1 MTASNRGHR
10 ERGTAALEVAGMAPL
25 VVFVIFLLIQAA
37 MALYA
42 ITTAQTAVRQAARA
56 YSQGE
61 SSPYTVVN
69 QSVPSWLEVAPG
81 DVDLY
86 GQPGHGVRATFDIP
100 DVIPF
105 YNLQITRET
114 VMP

>member
-1 MTASNRGHR
+1 MRARRGRR

-25 VVFVIFLLIQAA
+25 VVFVIFLLVQAA

-42 ITTAQTAVRQAARA
+42 VTTAQTAVRQAARA

-61 SSPYTVVN
+61 PSPYAVVN
-69 QSVPSWLEVAPG
+69 QSVPGWLEVAPG

-100 DVIPF
+100 DVIP
-105 YNLQITRET
+105 YYDLRITRET

>member
-1 MTASNRGHR
+1 
-10 ERGTAALEVAGMAPL
+10 MAPL

-56 YSQGE
+56 ASQGN
-61 SSPYTVVN
+61 PAPILVVN
-69 QSVPSWLEVAPG
+69 QSVPGWMEVDAG
-81 DVDLY
+81 DVDLF
-86 GQPGHGVRATFDIP
+86 GPGHGVRATFDVP
-100 DVIPF
+100 DIVPF
-105 YNLQITRET
+105 HNLRITRQT